1 MEYGLDEMIIIFDG
15 VVELYITLED
25 GTEFNFETLS
35 KGSIINPH
43 QFVTARLLPFSAK
56 LLTNTTY
63 YTIQARRFS

>member
-15 VVELYITLED
+15 IVELYITLED

-43 QFVTARLLPFSAK
+43 
-56 LLTNTTY
+56 
-63 YTIQARRFS
+63 